1 MNKLNVII
9 VGSGLAG
16 LTAARILRE
25 HHNVKVYERGD
36 ASTATGGQGIMIAP
50 NGVKILE
57 SIGYN
62 QTLAGAVPILGF
74 RTYGKDGAVK
84 EDIDV
89 NLKHKFGADALAQK
103 RADFRNELLRLAT
116 APSAELGIQ
125 GSPAQMVFNSPVVAL
140 DPEEG
145 IITFEDGSTD
155 SADVVIVA
163 DGVHSRLRKFVLG
176 EDGYETRKTGLTC
189 YRIAVSVDDA
199 KKALDGLP
207 LPHWWEPETCK
218 NRLSLIHSGD
228 ESARFV
234 TVYPLS
240 HQTFFN
246 LSCIAKVNPSN
257 KALTESWHADAD
269 LDQLAELFSDFH
281 EPLRRI
287 INASMEVKVWE
298 LQDLEALPTWT
309 RGRTM
314 IIGDAAHAMTP
325 MQGQGANM
333 GIEDAESLRLLA
345 PGTLRQDVP
354 AILKLA
360 ESVRKPRVE
369 KVLSETRKAHSR
381 LGVVERMARNWEFN
395 SSYSGVEEAL
405 DAKRKDQAG
414 LENQFSL

>member
-1 MNKLNVII
+1 MSKLNVII

-25 HHNVKVYERGD
+25 HHNVTVFERGD

-57 SIGYN
+57 SIGYDQN
-62 QTLAGAVPILGF
+62 LAGAVPILGF
-74 RTYGKDGAVK
+74 RIYGKDGTVK

-116 APSAELGIQ
+116 APSAELGIK
-125 GSPAQMVFNSPVVAL
+125 GSPAKMVFNSPVVAL
-140 DPEEG
+140 DPDEG
-145 IITFEDGSTD
+145 VITLKDGSTD
-155 SADVVIVA
+155 SADVMIVA
-163 DGVHSRLRKFVLG
+163 DGVHSRLRKVVIG
-176 EDGYETRKTGLTC
+176 QDGYETRKTGLTC

-207 LPHWWEPETCK
+207 LPHWWEPEACK

-246 LSCIAKVNPSN
+246 LSCIAKVGPTSKNDVD
-257 KALTESWHADAD
+257 SWHADAD
-269 LDQLAELFSDFH
+269 LGQLADLFSDFH

-287 INASMEVKVWE
+287 INASTEVKVWE
-298 LQDLEALPTWT
+298 LQDLEPLPTWT
-309 RGRTM
+309 RGRT
-314 IIGDAAHAMTP
+314 ILIGDAAHAMTP

-333 GIEDAESLRLLA
+333 GIEDAESLRLLV
-345 PGTLRQDVP
+345 PGTPRQDVP
-354 AILKLA
+354 SILKLA

-369 KVLSETRKAHSR
+369 QVLSETRKAHSR

-395 SSYSGVEEAL
+395 SSYSGVEDAL
-405 DAKRKDQAG
+405 NARRKDEA
-414 LENQFSL
+414 EP

>member
-155 SADVVIVA
+155 SADVVIGKNYIQAVT
-163 DGVHSRLRKFVLG
+163 RRK
-176 EDGYETRKTGLTC
+176 
-189 YRIAVSVDDA
+189 
-199 KKALDGLP
+199 
-207 LPHWWEPETCK
+207 
-218 NRLSLIHSGD
+218 
-228 ESARFV
+228 
-234 TVYPLS
+234 
-240 HQTFFN
+240 
-246 LSCIAKVNPSN
+246 
-257 KALTESWHADAD
+257 
-269 LDQLAELFSDFH
+269 
-281 EPLRRI
+281 
-287 INASMEVKVWE
+287 
-298 LQDLEALPTWT
+298 
-309 RGRTM
+309 
-314 IIGDAAHAMTP
+314 
-325 MQGQGANM
+325 
-333 GIEDAESLRLLA
+333 
-345 PGTLRQDVP
+345 
-354 AILKLA
+354 
-360 ESVRKPRVE
+360 
-369 KVLSETRKAHSR
+369 
-381 LGVVERMARNWEFN
+381 RN
-395 SSYSGVEEAL
+395 
-405 DAKRKDQAG
+405 
-414 LENQFSL
+414 